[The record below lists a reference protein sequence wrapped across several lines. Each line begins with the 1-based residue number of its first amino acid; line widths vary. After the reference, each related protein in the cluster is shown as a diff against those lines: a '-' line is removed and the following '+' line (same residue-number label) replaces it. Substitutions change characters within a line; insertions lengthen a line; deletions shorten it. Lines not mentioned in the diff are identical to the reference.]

1 MTAKMKK
8 LPLVKLEHA
17 PRPQHFSRPLL
28 PLDQVFIA
36 IDAGSVQGTIVTT
49 SEGPSVRAFLGIPFG
64 ESTEGR
70 NRFRKPIPVRAWNG
84 TFNATKART
93 PCVQES
99 YLSQAMRIDN
109 ANTTEDCLHLNIW
122 APIQQ
127 HPREPK
133 KAVMVYFYGGSFMHG
148 GNSYFFYDGR
158 YISSIGDVI
167 LVIPN
172 YRLGALGFLN
182 AGTPDAPGNVA
193 LHDQI
198 LALSWVKENI
208 AAFGGDPNRIVLFG
222 QSAGAISVSFLQI
235 SPLTRHLY
243 RRVILQSGSALVP
256 LPENS
261 RDVGLAN
268 LRHIASATNC
278 TRAFPNGNLSA
289 VDTVSCLR
297 TIDAK
302 VLVDVKGA
310 FFYPS
315 FYDEVLPQHP
325 IELLKSVD
333 FSDHEMLI
341 GNTLREGDM
350 FFEAMFGQK
359 KRSSTTRGGS
369 RLSLDAIA
377 KAYDFF
383 YKRTGF
389 LKALFT
395 LAQIQRLYD
404 FTSQTYEGVKDAVG
418 DLLFNCPTKFF
429 AKYFAEQNGS
439 AFYYVLTPRPSFS
452 AWNSTAA
459 THTDDVSILFGLPF
473 MLPGKA
479 SDAERYLSRRLIRIW
494 TTFAKDGKL
503 PKVKG
508 KAWPLYLD
516 NTSVAINTANFS
528 LLEAFRSMNCETLK
542 SFILT

>member
-1 MTAKMKK
+1 MRNV
-8 LPLVKLEHA
+8 PLVKLGHA
-17 PRPQHFSRPLL
+17 PGPQHFSKPLV
-28 PLDQVFIA
+28 PLDQVFIE
-36 IDAGSVQGTIVTT
+36 IDAGSVRGTIVTT
-49 SEGPSVRAFLGIPFG
+49 SQGVSVRAFLGIPFG

-70 NRFRKPIPVRAWNG
+70 NRFRKPIPVKAWNG

-127 HPREPK
+127 HPTEPK
-133 KAVMVYFYGGSFMHG
+133 KAVMVYFYGGSFTHG

-158 YISSIGDVI
+158 YISSIGDVV
-167 LVIPN
+167 LVVPN

-198 LALSWVKENI
+198 LALSWVKDNI
-208 AAFGGDPNRIVLFG
+208 AAFGGDPNRVVLFG

-261 RDVGLAN
+261 RDVALAN

-278 TRAFPNGNLSA
+278 TRVFPNGNLST

-297 TIDAK
+297 TVDAK
-302 VLVDVKGA
+302 ALVDVKGA
-310 FFYPS
+310 FFYPC
-315 FYDEVLPQHP
+315 FYDKVLPQLP
-325 IELLKSVD
+325 TELLKSVD
-333 FSDHEMLI
+333 FRDHEMLI

-359 KRSSTTRGGS
+359 RRSSPAPAES

-404 FTSQTYEGVKDAVG
+404 
-418 DLLFNCPTKFF
+418 LL
-429 AKYFAEQNGS
+429 AR
-439 AFYYVLTPRPSFS
+439 LTRDSKTPSGIFCSTARPSFS
-452 AWNSTAA
+452 QST
-459 THTDDVSILFGLPF
+459 L
-473 MLPGKA
+473 
-479 SDAERYLSRRLIRIW
+479 
-494 TTFAKDGKL
+494 
-503 PKVKG
+503 
-508 KAWPLYLD
+508 
-516 NTSVAINTANFS
+516 
-528 LLEAFRSMNCETLK
+528 
-542 SFILT
+542 